1 MTWVKTLCITI
12 LFLSSPIFL
21 MGQTLDVLGFEDIM
35 DPVDT
40 RKKYTM
46 AKNNHTLTEI
56 TFSSL
61 FLFYKTTF
69 SSQDGTRCNFHPS
82 CSEYGLLSVKKYGL
96 FPGMLSTFDRLTRCN
111 GLAPEKYEYDP
122 KMDLLIDQP

>member
-46 AKNNHTLTEI
+46 AKKQSHADGDYLLI
-56 TFSSL
+56 AVSVLQKRL
-61 FLFYKTTF
+61 FHLKMEP
-69 SSQDGTRCNFHPS
+69 GAIFHPS

-96 FPGMLSTFDRLTRCN
+96 FSRHAEHL
-111 GLAPEKYEYDP
+111 
-122 KMDLLIDQP
+122 